1 MSDQAQPRA
10 AVAARPVVYRM
21 PCMDQAIRRQ
31 DGGLDLYYPP
41 GWQPSA
47 APLPAVVF
55 VIGYPDAGT
64 RRVIGCSA
72 REMTSFIDW
81 AKLVASFGM
90 VAVTYAPEQPER
102 DAVGVI
108 RQVRA
113 EAALLGIDATRI
125 GVWACSGHVP
135 VALSLLMS
143 GETGLRCA
151 ALLYGYLLDA
161 AEAAVTFR
169 FVNASAGRSVE
180 DLPRDLPLLLVR
192 AGRDEMPGVNA
203 GIDAFVAQA
212 LRANLPLTLINH
224 HTAPHAFDIA
234 ESGDDIEASR
244 LTVMRTLAFLQ
255 LNLRPGVMPV
265 REEKVRVDA

>member
-10 AVAARPVVYRM
+10 EIAARPVVYRM
-21 PCMDQAIRRQ
+21 PCMDQAIVRQ

-41 GWQPSA
+41 GWQPGA
-47 APLPAVVF
+47 APLPAVVL
-55 VIGYPDAGT
+55 VVGYPGNIRMMRAF
-64 RRVIGCSA
+64 V
-72 REMTSFIDW
+72 DW
-81 AKLVASFGM
+81 AKLVASCGM
-90 VAVTYAPEQPER
+90 VAVTYAPEQPDR

-113 EAALLGIDATRI
+113 EAALLGIDATRL
-125 GVWACSGHVP
+125 GLWACSGHVP

-143 GETGLRCA
+143 GEAGEAGGVRCA

-161 AEAAVTFR
+161 AEAAATFR
-169 FVNASAGRSVE
+169 FVNASAGRSVD
-180 DLPRDLPLLLVR
+180 DLPRDLPLLIVR
-192 AGRDEMPGVNA
+192 AGRDEMPGLNA

-224 HTAPHAFDIA
+224 HNAPHAFDIG
-234 ESGDDIEASR
+234 EDTEVSR

-255 LNLRPGVMPV
+255 LNLHPGVMSIG
-265 REEKVRVDA
+265 EKEVGVDA